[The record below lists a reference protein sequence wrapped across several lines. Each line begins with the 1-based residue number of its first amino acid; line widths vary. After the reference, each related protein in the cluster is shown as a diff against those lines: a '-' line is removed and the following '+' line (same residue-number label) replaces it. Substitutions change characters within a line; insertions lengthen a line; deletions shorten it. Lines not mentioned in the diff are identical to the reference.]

1 MKRAFKEF
9 TLLYIEDDD
18 GVRDITLSILRRMF
32 QKTYEA
38 KDGEKGYQLYL
49 EKHPDIIVTDIKM
62 PKMDGIELSKKIREK
77 DQETKIIITTAFS
90 DEHYLIEAV
99 ELNLE
104 RYIVKPLTKR
114 NLIPALE
121 KAVENITSEK
131 KLWITKT
138 FYYNSRT
145 GLFYQG
151 NKSIDMTKKE
161 LQFLCLLVMHHER
174 VVTYTEI
181 EHHIWGEEYMS
192 FNSLRTMVGFLRKKI
207 PPRVIINISNMG
219 YRLNIDQN

>member
-1 MKRAFKEF
+1 MNHRFKEF

-18 GVRDITLSILRRMF
+18 GVREITLSILRRMF
-32 QKTYEA
+32 KESYEA
-38 KDGEKGYQLYL
+38 KDGETGYQLYL
-49 EKHPDIIVTDIKM
+49 EKKPDIIITDIRM
-62 PKMDGIELSKKIREK
+62 PKMDGIALIKKIREQ

-90 DEHYLIEAV
+90 DEKYLIEAV

-121 KAVENITSEK
+121 KAVESITVEK
-131 KLWITKT
+131 KLLITKD
-138 FYYNSRT
+138 FYYNYQT
-145 GLFYQG
+145 GLFYQDEE
-151 NKSIDMTKKE
+151 SVEMTKKE
-161 LQFLCLLVMHHER
+161 LEFLRLLAQHHER

-181 EHHIWGEEYMS
+181 EHQLWGEEYMS

-207 PPRVIINISNMG
+207 FIIGEIAEIRV
-219 YRLNIDQN
+219 

>member
-1 MKRAFKEF
+1 MNHRFKEF

-18 GVRDITLSILRRMF
+18 GVREITLSILRRMF
-32 QKTYEA
+32 KESYEA
-38 KDGEKGYQLYL
+38 KDGETGYQLYL
-49 EKHPDIIVTDIKM
+49 EKKPDIIITDIRM
-62 PKMDGIELSKKIREK
+62 PKMDGIALIKKIREQ

-90 DEHYLIEAV
+90 DEKYLIEAV

-121 KAVENITSEK
+121 KAVESITVEK
-131 KLWITKT
+131 KLFITKD
-138 FYYNSRT
+138 FYYNYQT
-145 GLFYQG
+145 GLFYQEEE
-151 NKSIDMTKKE
+151 SVEMTKKE
-161 LQFLCLLVMHHER
+161 LEFLRLLAQHHER

-181 EHHIWGEEYMS
+181 EHQLWGEEYMS

-207 PPRVIINISNMG
+207 PPRIITNISNMG
-219 YRLNIDQN
+219 YRLKIDQH